1 MITKKTNQ
9 NLTYKD
15 KFIQMNK
22 EAKATLI
29 ASLIIFAYFWLT
41 IYLFQDNLEFGM
53 ILGLPLWF
61 TLSCLGGYLLS
72 IIVVF
77 ILVKFFMAN
86 FDLD

>member
-1 MITKKTNQ
+1 MITNKTNQ
-9 NLTYKD
+9 DLAYKD
-15 KFIQMNK
+15 KFVQMNK

-41 IYLFQDNLEFGM
+41 IFLFQDNLEFGV

-61 TLSCLGGYLLS
+61 TLSCFGGYLLS

-77 ILVKFFMAN
+77 VLVKFFMAN

>member
-1 MITKKTNQ
+1 MITNKTNQ
-9 NLTYKD
+9 DLAYKD
-15 KFIQMNK
+15 KFVQMNK

-41 IYLFQDNLEFGM
+41 IFLFQDNLEFGV

-61 TLSCLGGYLLS
+61 TLSCIGGYLLS

-77 ILVKFFMAN
+77 VLVKFFMAN

>member
-1 MITKKTNQ
+1 MITNKTNQ
-9 NLTYKD
+9 DLAYKD
-15 KFIQMNK
+15 KFVQMNK

-41 IYLFQDNLEFGM
+41 IFLFQDNLEFDV

-61 TLSCLGGYLLS
+61 TLSCIGGYLLS

-77 ILVKFFMAN
+77 VLVKFFMAN

>member
-1 MITKKTNQ
+1 MITNQTNQ
-9 NLTYKD
+9 DLAYKD
-15 KFIQMNK
+15 KFVQMNK

-41 IYLFQDNLEFGM
+41 IFLFQDNLEFGV

-61 TLSCLGGYLLS
+61 TLSCIGGYLLS

-77 ILVKFFMAN
+77 VLVKFFMAN

>member
-1 MITKKTNQ
+1 MITNKTNQ
-9 NLTYKD
+9 DLAYKD
-15 KFIQMNK
+15 KFVQMNK

-41 IYLFQDNLEFGM
+41 IFLFQDNLEFGV

-61 TLSCLGGYLLS
+61 TLSCIGGYLLS
-72 IIVVF
+72 IIVVLV
-77 ILVKFFMAN
+77 LVKFFMAN